1 MPLLLISKNHCQT
14 QSSLKGEWGL
24 AKHGNEGVGVVGDF
38 LARVCK
44 SSEALES
51 VPDERNRDLVVR
63 LQQCV
68 CQGQGCS
75 GRRVQDGRMELGLRI
90 CETLRDMTLYA

>member
-1 MPLLLISKNHCQT
+1 M
-14 QSSLKGEWGL
+14 
-24 AKHGNEGVGVVGDF
+24 
-38 LARVCK
+38 
-44 SSEALES
+44 
-51 VPDERNRDLVVR
+51 PDERNRDLVVR